1 MGNVVNLGQNHLQSM
16 SKITYPHQ
24 NPPFSHQQLVIS
36 HHEFLA
42 RQAHASIDQ
51 ASESDL
57 GIRRVIGIICN
68 LAFFAFFGVNGE
80 YER

>member
-24 NPPFSHQQLVIS
+24 NPFSHQQLVIS

-68 LAFFAFFGVNGE
+68 LAFFDVNGE
-80 YER
+80 YEC